1 MATRE
6 RQKDQHGNEITDR
19 IYNLKDMDKGLVLK
33 SRTEIVAQKITEFL
47 VNTDPYAKTIVFCDD
62 IDHAERMRQAL
73 VNLNPERVKEN
84 RKFVMRITGDDK
96 EGKAE
101 LDNFI
106 NPEERYPVIATT
118 SKLMTTG
125 VDSETC
131 KLIVLDQHIKSMT
144 EFKQMIGRGTRINEE
159 FGKTWFTIMDFK
171 KRQSFLVIQ
180 LLMVSLLS
188 FMNLNQMNL

>member
-1 MATRE
+1 LL
-6 RQKDQHGNEITDR
+6 
-19 IYNLKDMDKGLVLK
+19 LKKL
-33 SRTEIVAQKITEFL
+33 
-47 VNTDPYAKTIVFCDD
+47 
-62 IDHAERMRQAL
+62 HAERMRQAL

-131 KLIVLDQHIKSMT
+131 KLIVLDQHINSRKL
-144 EFKQMIGRGTRINEE
+144 
-159 FGKTWFTIMDFK
+159 
-171 KRQSFLVIQ
+171 QSFLVIQ
-180 LLMVSLLS
+180 LLTVSLLS